1 MIINSINVR
10 LMNLTDEVMFRVD
23 RSSFHEFLFKIAIVS
38 YNEMT
43 SHEEFCEMSGR
54 LLLKETCR
62 SV

>member
-1 MIINSINVR
+1 
-10 LMNLTDEVMFRVD
+10 MNLTDEVMFRVD

-43 SHEEFCEMSGR
+43 SHEDFCEMSGR

-62 SV
+62 RV